1 MDNDVFNTVTENKKI
16 NGGVDVLDKPER
28 GSVIN
33 DTVESVSVFGDT
45 ADVSDYIK
53 RQKTFGYKSYL
64 FFKRT
69 FDIMFSAFI
78 LLAFC
83 WLIGLLLLI
92 KWLEDFSNPV
102 YVSKRVGKNGKVF
115 KFYKIRT
122 MCPKAEEMKEE
133 LIKKGLNEA
142 DPPAFKMKNDPR
154 ITKFGKF
161 LRKTSLDEILQF
173 INVLNG
179 SLSIIGPR
187 SPLPEEVTNYTS
199 YQKQRL
205 LVKGGLLCYWQTSP
219 KRHDVKFSDW
229 VELDLKYIR
238 TQSILTDIK
247 IFFKG
252 IFSVLFIRGGE

>member
-1 MDNDVFNTVTENKKI
+1 MDNGILNTVIEDKGKQ
-16 NGGVDVLDKPER
+16 GGVDVLDKPDCSLRIEEL
-28 GSVIN
+28 SKTLAV
-33 DTVESVSVFGDT
+33 DT
-45 ADVSDYIK
+45 ADFSDILK
-53 RQKTFGYKSYL
+53 KQKTFGYQSYL
-64 FFKRT
+64 FFKRV
-69 FDIMFSAFI
+69 FDILFALVI

-92 KWLEDFSNPV
+92 KWLEDFANPV
-102 YVSKRVGKNGKVF
+102 YVSKRVGKDGKTF
-115 KFYKIRT
+115 TFFKIRT
-122 MCPKAEEMKEE
+122 MCPNAEELKEE

-161 LRKTSLDEILQF
+161 LRKTSLDELLQL

-187 SPLPEEVTNYTS
+187 SPLPEEVVSYTL

-205 LVKGGLLCYWQTSP
+205 LVKGGLLCYWQASP
-219 KRHDVKFSDW
+219 KRHDMKFDEW

-238 TQSILTDIK
+238 KQSLCTDIA
-247 IFFKG
+247 ILFKG
-252 IFSVLFIRGGE
+252 VFSVLFIRGGE

>member
-1 MDNDVFNTVTENKKI
+1 MDNGGFNTIMEDNNTK
-16 NGGVDVLDKPER
+16 GGVGVLDKPES
-28 GSVIN
+28 GSLVK
-33 DTVESVSVFGDT
+33 ELSEAVSVDT
-45 ADVSDYIK
+45 ADISEYIK

-69 FDIMFSAFI
+69 FDIIFSAII

-102 YVSKRVGKNGKVF
+102 YVSKRVGKDGKIF
-115 KFYKIRT
+115 NFYKIRT
-122 MCPKAEEMKEE
+122 MCPNAEEMKEE

-161 LRKTSLDEILQF
+161 LRKTSMDELLQL

-179 SLSIIGPR
+179 SLSIVGPR
-187 SPLPEEVTNYTS
+187 SPLPEEVLNYTP

-205 LVKGGLLCYWQTSP
+205 LVKGGLLCFWQVSP
-219 KRHDVKFSDW
+219 KRHDLKFEEW

-238 TQSILTDIK
+238 KQSFCLDLK

-252 IFSVLFIRGGE
+252 IFCVLFTHNGE